1 MCVCVCVC
9 VCVRVRVCVHVC
21 MRVCVCLCVCERV
34 RACARAL
41 NIVFMDKILRFTN
54 TLIIYCYYIKRNR
67 SISDERI
74 TGGTFFSAQCGSRRK
89 FMYLVFTRLKG
100 ERYRRQL
107 DQVFVIVFV

>member
-1 MCVCVCVC
+1 MCVCA
-9 VCVRVRVCVHVC
+9 R
-21 MRVCVCLCVCERV
+21 
-34 RACARAL
+34 ARAL
-41 NIVFMDKILRFTN
+41 RIVSMDKILCFTN
-54 TLIIYCYYIKRNR
+54 TLIIYYYYIKRNR

-74 TGGTFFSAQCGSRRK
+74 TGGTFFGAQCGSRRK